1 MNDYKTDFVSW
12 TQEQAALL
20 RALPREGNPLDAEH
34 LADEIEAAGR
44 REVTELSILLMRV
57 MAALIKI
64 TIAPPG
70 DDRRP
75 WYDEVF
81 TLKGSIDLCLD
92 DGLPAYVDL
101 QPLWRRAWRTAVVIL
116 QEEGAILPP
125 LVEHCPL
132 SINQLIDPEMHPNE
146 AREIILKTLPEAH
159 RVYW

>member
-1 MNDYKTDFVSW
+1 MSAYDTDFVRW
-12 TQEQAALL
+12 TQEQAVLL
-20 RALPREGNPLDAEH
+20 RALAREGNPLDVEH

-44 REVTELSILLMRV
+44 REVTELSILLLRL

-81 TLKGSIDLCLD
+81 TLKGSIDLCRD
-92 DGLPAYVDL
+92 DSLPAYVDL

-125 LVEHCPL
+125 LVEQCPL
-132 SINQLIDPEMHPNE
+132 SIDQLIDPEMHPNE
-146 AREIILKTLPEAH
+146 SAAIILEAVRKTS
-159 RVYW
+159 